1 MQVLPHCTLLGRPK
15 DGGAEFLS
23 DKLLNCIGLG
33 DLELTGHEVGQV
45 GEVHVVGAFGIFPFF
60 LFDGVSLI
68 LIINSAE
75 PKQVASRVASV
86 EVKDVPVTNSE
97 LSFCWSL
104 RIYIQRLV
112 LVCSG
117 VLIHSSVLL
126 RGSVLFQGSGLFRGS
141 VHLRSSGFL
150 SGSGLLRSSGLLPSS
165 VLLRSI
171 GLLHSSVLLHSVEGW
186 DFLLVIRG
194 S

>member
-1 MQVLPHCTLLGRPK
+1 M
-15 DGGAEFLS
+15 
-23 DKLLNCIGLG
+23 NCIGLG
-33 DLELTGHEVGQV
+33 DLGFTGHEVGQV

-75 PKQVASRVASV
+75 PKQVASRVTSV

-112 LVCSG
+112 LARNS
-117 VLIHSSVLL
+117 LP
-126 RGSVLFQGSGLFRGS
+126 RGS
-141 VHLRSSGFL
+141 VHLRSSGLLPSSSLLSESDLLRGSVLLRISGLLSGNDLLSGIYFLLRGDGLLSGLDLL
-150 SGSGLLRSSGLLPSS
+150 SGSGPFRGS
-165 VLLRSI
+165 VLLL
-171 GLLHSSVLLHSVEGW
+171 GLLRGSVLCHKGVEGW
-186 DFLLVIRG
+186 DFFLVIRG

>member
-1 MQVLPHCTLLGRPK
+1 M
-15 DGGAEFLS
+15 
-23 DKLLNCIGLG
+23 NCIGLG

-86 EVKDVPVTNSE
+86 EVKDVPVTDSE

-112 LVCSG
+112 LARNS
-117 VLIHSSVLL
+117 LP
-126 RGSVLFQGSGLFRGS
+126 RGS
-141 VHLRSSGFL
+141 VHLRHLRISGLLSGNDLLSGIYFLVRGLLRGSGFL
-150 SGSGLLRSSGLLPSS
+150 RGS
-165 VLLRSI
+165 VLCHK
-171 GLLHSSVLLHSVEGW
+171 GVEGW
-186 DFLLVIRG
+186 DFFLVIRG